1 MVGKEEERAADYTQ
15 GFEEVEEVKVSHV
28 EANSKNGKSWFTY
41 FDLTFK
47 TTAGL
52 LKALEENPL
61 LRINYPVWITPKKK
75 LDFLSSP
82 ATKNDRSIIIIKAII
97 DKLHSYTREEIEGF
111 FKQLL
116 SWLASLPPQKKL
128 VGSDIHAKL
137 LSFIIRPSTP
147 NGNSQIAEPPQN
159 LHFPQLCVSDTSRPS
174 RWGPVDAQRAS
185 PPPTDIQEQLSVL
198 AAKVESLSA
207 VVESQTNTIK
217 ELTSK
222 ITLLANTT
230 SRSPYQRS
238 PRSRTPKRKYSL
250 SIKRKSQIIS
260 PSNRAKRARSVSV
273 SHVMA
278 PISDEAPAT
287 AEVQPHLSPTRDSVL
302 NECVETPPATATAHP
317 PTSLPQSESNPAE
330 STPVEQQ
337 AAQSSPTPEAKPQD
351 TEIPERI
358 YHSYFLGNPNL
369 KPGGTYI
376 RVPGK
381 GYTLADP
388 QPTPQPQQKVPFN
401 RKGRKAN
408 RNARKKPP
416 NQAALDEEELRDRQE
431 HMFSKKFDKQAAKIN
446 QDSERLR
453 ERINKGLSPFEGP
466 SEYVVEKERNENESF
481 RLRLQEGDD
490 VVHDL
495 DDVVEEGDESVDDL
509 YDEEEG

>member
-1 MVGKEEERAADYTQ
+1 VVGKEEEKAADYTQ

-28 EANSKNGKSWFTY
+28 EANSKNGKEWFTY

-52 LKALEENPL
+52 LKALKENPL

-137 LSFIIRPSTP
+137 LSFIIRPRTP
-147 NGNSQIAEPPQN
+147 DGNSQIAEPTQN

-174 RWGPVDAQRAS
+174 RWGPVEAQRAS

-198 AAKVESLSA
+198 AAKVESLSE

-230 SRSPYQRS
+230 SRSLYQRS
-238 PRSRTPKRKYSL
+238 PRSRTPKRKCSL

-260 PSNRAKRARSVSV
+260 PSSRVKRARSVSV
-273 SHVMA
+273 SQVKASELNMA

-317 PTSLPQSESNPAE
+317 PTSLRRSESNPAE

-337 AAQSSPTPEAKPQD
+337 AAQSSPTPEANPQD

-369 KPGGTYI
+369 PGGTYI
-376 RVPGK
+376 RVPFK
-381 GYTLADP
+381 GYTLLDP
-388 QPTPQPQQKVPFN
+388 PPTQQPQQNVPLN
-401 RKGRKAN
+401 IPSKSRKGRKAK

-416 NQAALDEEELRDRQE
+416 DQATLDEEELQDRLE
-431 HMFSKKFDKQAAKIN
+431 HMYSRKFDKQAAKIN
-446 QDSERLR
+446 QDSERIR
-453 ERINKGLSPFEGP
+453 ERIKEGLSPFAGP
-466 SEYVVEKERNENESF
+466 SENDVAREQYENESF

-490 VVHDL
+490 P
-495 DDVVEEGDESVDDL
+495 VDDF
-509 YDEEEG
+509 YGYE